1 MVAAT
6 QARAIGLTINGVDY
20 SQYLGKL
27 DIGFDSYSQGTGLVL
42 KKGSLTIA
50 NIRGGIAIDPR
61 DNNDFATGNIVTIT
75 WNGSPHPIA
84 SVVRILAPPSV
95 GAIVDSLPVVEGN
108 LELEIPIGCELAYF
122 TTKQADAE
130 ATGVTYGNP
139 LNANVVIANLL
150 KKAGIGVA
158 NIGTF
163 TIPRQEIPFPYNK
176 NGGGFV
182 ALAGEFAYSTH
193 VNGSSY
199 SPSILYCNKSNVIQE
214 KLIKVGTNVTYPV
227 TVTLGTNDREYV
239 PQLDLDIAP
248 GIINVSGIKRTIVD
262 ALAGYPF
269 TSTYTESNEGIY
281 TTKTTTYY
289 KNDQTSRSAFPE
301 TLPPIRATGF
311 QSFLTNCVNQYVAL
325 VTYTVYSG
333 SIEITTT
340 ALVATSKNIIF
351 DFFNNGKLSH
361 QLSVSYASIGSFYNI
376 TITNRQLYSQG
387 QRTLIP
393 TQVLCVGYK
402 YNSDGSVNVKE
413 TLTFKAPCVVNKP
426 QRTRIAN
433 NGDMGAAI
441 RREQTARLTN
451 IQQEIWEKVGANIVY
466 SELNY
471 NAVGLD
477 NPTIRDD
484 DDFFSV
490 VPGRKTSLNDRN
502 TTAPGTTFAPDRY
515 SETETILSKSLTFG
529 SGTNVKEY
537 NIQIPFAWTETQLEA
552 IGLVEGNIINGRQY
566 QYLIECEPGLLSSY
580 DEPLI
585 GVVVVEPS
593 IKRYFLCDALSW
605 VHTATEDYVGMA
617 GIYMGSSTSVSIAPT
632 SSPPGMIGVQ
642 ESTGSIVVGGSSIQ
656 FIVTGVSY

>member
-1 MVAAT
+1 VVAAT

-95 GAIVDSLPVVEGN
+95 GAIVDSLPVVDGN

-163 TIPRQEIPFPYNK
+163 TIPRQGIPFPYNK

-182 ALAGEFAYSTH
+182 GLAGELAYSTH

-227 TVTLGTNDREYV
+227 TVTLGLNDRECK

-248 GIINVSGIKRTIVD
+248 GIVNVSGIKRTVVD
-262 ALAGYPF
+262 QLADYPF
-269 TSTYTESNEGIY
+269 TSTYTESIGGVS

-289 KNDQTSRSAFPE
+289 KSFGSAFPE
-301 TLPPIRATGF
+301 RLPPTRSTGF
-311 QSFLTNCVNQYVAL
+311 QSFLTNCVDQAVNL
-325 VTYTVYSG
+325 ITYPIYLG
-333 SIEITTT
+333 SIEVTITGS
-340 ALVATSKNIIF
+340 VATSQNIIF

-361 QLSVSYASIGSFYNI
+361 QISVSYASIGSFYNI
-376 TITNRQLYSQG
+376 TNSQLYSWG
-387 QRTLIP
+387 ERTLIP
-393 TQVLCVGYK
+393 SQVVCVGYK
-402 YNSDGSVNVKE
+402 YNNDGSVNVKE
-413 TLTFKAPCVVNKP
+413 TLTFKAPCVVKK
-426 QRTRIAN
+426 TATTIAN
-433 NGDMGAAI
+433 AGNANIAYG
-441 RREQTARLTN
+441 RESTARLTN
-451 IQQEIWEKVGANIVY
+451 VKQERWEKIGANIVH
-466 SELNY
+466 SESNY

-477 NPTIRDD
+477 NPTIATDD
-484 DDFFSV
+484 AFFRI
-490 VPGRKTSLNDRN
+490 VPGKIASLNDRN
-502 TTAPGTTFAPDRY
+502 TTAPGTTFADDRY
-515 SETETILSKSLTFG
+515 SETESIISKSLTFG

-566 QYLIECEPGLLSSY
+566 QYLIECEPGLLSGY

-605 VHTATEDYVGMA
+605 AHTATEDCVGMA
-617 GIYMGSSTSVSIAPT
+617 GIYMGSSSLLGTAPG
-632 SSPPGMIGVQ
+632 SYPQSMIGVQ
-642 ESTGSIVVGGSSIQ
+642 ESAGSIVIGGSSIQ

>member
-1 MVAAT
+1 VVAAT

-95 GAIVDSLPVVEGN
+95 GAIVNNLPVVEGN

-130 ATGVTYGNP
+130 ATGVTYDNP
-139 LNANVVIANLL
+139 RNANVVITNLL
-150 KKAGIGVA
+150 KKAGIGIA

-163 TIPRQEIPFPYNK
+163 TIPRYQIQFPYNK

-193 VNGSSY
+193 TNLPTHYPTV
-199 SPSILYCNKSNVIQE
+199 LYCDKSNIVQE
-214 KLIKVGTNVTYPV
+214 KRVKVGTNVTYSV

-248 GIINVSGIKRTIVD
+248 GIVNISGIERTIID
-262 ALAGYPF
+262 QADGYPF
-269 TSTYTESNEGIY
+269 TSTYTESNGGIS

-289 KNDQTSRSAFPE
+289 KSFGSADPE
-301 TLPPIRATGF
+301 RLPPTQSTGF
-311 QSFLTNCVNQYVAL
+311 RSFLTNCVDQSARL
-325 VTYTVYSG
+325 ITYSYYSG
-333 SIEITTT
+333 SIETTI
-340 ALVATSKNIIF
+340 AGSVATSKNLIF
-351 DFFNNGKLSH
+351 DFFRYGKLSH
-361 QLSVSYASIGSFYNI
+361 QISVSYAPIGSFYNI
-376 TITNRQLYSQG
+376 ADVSLYSWG
-387 QRTLIP
+387 ERTLIP
-393 TQVLCVGYK
+393 TQVACVGYR
-402 YNSDGSVNVKE
+402 YNGDDLIDIRE
-413 TLTFKAPCVVNKP
+413 TLTFKAPCVVKKLL
-426 QRTRIAN
+426 TTTIAN
-433 NGDMGAAI
+433 GSDANNAYN
-441 RREQTARLTN
+441 RERTARLTN
-451 IQQEIWEKVGANIVY
+451 VKQEKWKKGRANIVY
-466 SELNY
+466 SESNY

-477 NPTIRDD
+477 NPTIATDD
-484 DDFFSV
+484 AFFRI
-490 VPGRKTSLNDRN
+490 VPGRKTSLDDKN
-502 TTAPGTTFAPDRY
+502 TTAPGTTFADDRY
-515 SETETILSKSLTFG
+515 SETETILSKSITFG
-529 SGTNVKEY
+529 NGTNVKEY
-537 NIQIPFAWTETQLEA
+537 NIQIPFAWTKTQLEA

-566 QYLIECEPGLLSSY
+566 QYLIECEPGLLSGY

-617 GIYMGSSTSVSIAPT
+617 GIYMGSSTLLGTTPV
-632 SSPPGMIGVQ
+632 SSPQSMIGVQ
-642 ESTGSIVVGGSSIQ
+642 ESTGSIVIGGNSIQ